1 MIRAVSHRTKL
12 SLRILDSP
20 PSAPEDTNWVIQMP
34 RFLIHHAG
42 EGSRVFELLGD
53 RPVAIGRAKSSNLVL
68 DHPSVS
74 RQHAI
79 VRSTPDGQ
87 WQIIDR
93 STTNALKINGFAK
106 KEATLRANDEVLI
119 GEYRLRF
126 FEDSSSREVVTYGT
140 PQLPPRVATA
150 ISHSAYSG
158 SFVAAQP
165 ISNAPTDHGLRTQ
178 SAQDRAHFMDRE
190 NRLLALLNRVDRTLE
205 ELKTVPEV
213 TRRVLDLVLE
223 LDGAER
229 AFVMLLDKDS
239 IGGGDFS
246 RGGYGFEPALIRYRA
261 QAGATQGQGAP
272 QLTISQSIIKQVM
285 HGGLPLL
292 VTDPQADPRLASS
305 KSIVAAGIQS
315 AMCAP
320 LGKRERRFGL
330 LYVDNLSRRGMF
342 TVDDLNVFAVIAA
355 QAGLAID
362 RARSGREVAE
372 QPQPSATVK

>member
-1 MIRAVSHRTKL
+1 
-12 SLRILDSP
+12 
-20 PSAPEDTNWVIQMP
+20 MP
-34 RFLIHHAG
+34 RFLIYHPG
-42 EGSRVFELLGD
+42 EDTRVFELIGD
-53 RPVAIGRAKSSNLVL
+53 RPIAIGRAKSSTLIL
-68 DHPSVS
+68 DNSSIS
-74 RQHAI
+74 RLHAV
-79 VRSTPDGQ
+79 VRTTPDGQ

-93 STTNALKINGFAK
+93 ASANGVRVNGTAT
-106 KEATLRANDEVLI
+106 KEATLKPNDEIIL
-119 GEYRLRF
+119 GEYRLRY
-126 FEDSSSREVVTYGT
+126 FEDSATREAVTYGT

-158 SFVAAQP
+158 SFTAAQP
-165 ISNAPTDHGLRTQ
+165 ISNVSTGHGLRPP
-178 SAQDRAHFMDRE
+178 SAEDRARAVDRE
-190 NRLLALLNRVDRTLE
+190 NRLLALLNRVNRVLE

-223 LDGAER
+223 MDGAER
-229 AFVMLLDKDS
+229 GFVMLLDRDS
-239 IGGGDFS
+239 IRGGDFS

-261 QAGATQGQGAP
+261 GANAAQGQGAP

-292 VTDPQADPRLASS
+292 VTDPQADPRLAAS

-342 TVDDLNVFAVIAA
+342 TVDDLNVFTVIAA

-362 RARSGREVAE
+362 RVRPQGEAAT
-372 QPQPSATVK
+372 QLQPSAAKE

>member
-1 MIRAVSHRTKL
+1 
-12 SLRILDSP
+12 
-20 PSAPEDTNWVIQMP
+20 MP
-34 RFLIHHAG
+34 RFLIYHPG
-42 EGSRVFELLGD
+42 EDTRVFEIIGD
-53 RPVAIGRAKSSNLVL
+53 RPISIGRAKSSNLIL
-68 DHPSVS
+68 DNASIS
-74 RQHAI
+74 RLHAV
-79 VRSTPDGQ
+79 VRSTPEGR

-93 STTNALKINGFAK
+93 ASVNGMRVNGTAM
-106 KEATLRANDEVLI
+106 KEATLAANDEIIL
-119 GEYRLRF
+119 GEYRLRY
-126 FEDSSSREVVTYGT
+126 FEDSSTREVVSYGT

-165 ISNAPTDHGLRTQ
+165 ISNVTTNHGLRPP
-178 SAQDRAHFMDRE
+178 SAEDRVRAVDRE
-190 NRLLALLNRVDRTLE
+190 GRLLALLDRVNQTLDA
-205 ELKTVPEV
+205 LKTVPEV
-213 TRRVLDLVLE
+213 TRRVLDFVLE
-223 LDGAER
+223 MDGAER

-246 RGGYGFEPALIRYRA
+246 RGGYGFEPAIIRHR
-261 QAGATQGQGAP
+261 AGAGAQGQAAP

-292 VTDPQADPRLASS
+292 VTDPKADPRLAAS

-330 LYVDNLSRRGMF
+330 LYVDNFSRRGMF
-342 TVDDLNVFAVIAA
+342 TVDDLNVFTVIAA

-362 RARSGREVAE
+362 RVR
-372 QPQPSATVK
+372 PQSEAAAQLEPSTVKE